1 MCTTTLQKSDHFT
14 AVDGYEG
21 NVKKKQIAGADLDST
36 TLQRATSLWQ
46 VYDKLFCANQTKI
59 LLLTVM
65 YNGKCWKLKF
75 ESNHKWYTNH
85 KPYFSVFQ
93 PQTAN
98 LPFHVKF
105 SGPCLLMFSRW
116 PPRIMDCFW
125 CFICFLLIDILD
137 CPREAYLHILAKA
150 TWENSTW
157 EQHYYSKFTSLG
169 SSNQF
174 DINVFEHV
182 ADCLF
187 DIASIKSYEE
197 GLKPT
202 SYKCTHYANYHSLAG
217 SCICVFIKHN
227 VSAPDFLGQ
236 AKYAK

>member
-1 MCTTTLQKSDHFT
+1 MTKAFMCTTTLQKSDHFT

-59 LLLTVM
+59 LLVTVM

-105 SGPCLLMFSRW
+105 SGPCLL
-116 PPRIMDCFW
+116 
-125 CFICFLLIDILD
+125 
-137 CPREAYLHILAKA
+137 
-150 TWENSTW
+150 T
-157 EQHYYSKFTSLG
+157 G
-169 SSNQF
+169 
-174 DINVFEHV
+174 
-182 ADCLF
+182 
-187 DIASIKSYEE
+187 
-197 GLKPT
+197 
-202 SYKCTHYANYHSLAG
+202 NYHSLAG
-217 SCICVFIKHN
+217 SCICVFTKHN